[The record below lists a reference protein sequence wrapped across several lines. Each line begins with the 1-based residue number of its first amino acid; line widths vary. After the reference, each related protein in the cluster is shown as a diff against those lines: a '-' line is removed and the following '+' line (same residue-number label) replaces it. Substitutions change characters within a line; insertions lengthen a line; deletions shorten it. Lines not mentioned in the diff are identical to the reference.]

1 MVEAIL
7 AVIAGLLGLN
17 LLIIL
22 HELGH
27 FVVAKRN
34 GVEVEEF
41 GLGLPPR
48 LASRTMGRGF
58 WRCHYSLNWLPI
70 GGFVRLKGE
79 DGDNREPGSF
89 RAASLKV
96 RLKILLAGVWVNF
109 LVGAVLLSIL
119 AVIGL
124 PRLLP
129 AEPFF
134 ADRQQWSVASD
145 TYVSEHNVHLD
156 FVAADSAAE
165 AAGLQVGDR
174 LLTVDGR
181 PIASLDH
188 LRTELAAGIG
198 REVELT
204 SESTTFSFEPTT
216 LSTDPNDG
224 KQPQL
229 GARELIFEVH
239 GWSAPITGAALAV
252 QYTQVMLDGLGQA
265 LGLVI
270 AGSPGEASNLASGPV
285 GVLHVIQLASG
296 QSWKLALTIIA
307 TISLS
312 LAIMNLLP
320 IPALDGGQ
328 AMLAVW
334 SEKIRRKPLTPAVE
348 KRLQLGSFIFL
359 LALVVTLTVLVDI
372 PRLIDYL
379 SRIT

>member
-1 MVEAIL
+1 MGPVLAI
-7 AVIAGLLGLN
+7 IAGLIGLN

-27 FVVAKRN
+27 FIVAKRN

-58 WRCHYSLNWLPI
+58 WRCRYSLNWLPI

-79 DGDNREPGSF
+79 DINSDEPGSF

-109 LVGAVLLSIL
+109 LIGAILLMIL

-134 ADRQQWSVASD
+134 PDRQQWSLAAD

-165 AAGLQVGDR
+165 AVGLRIGDR
-174 LLTVDGR
+174 LLAIDNR

-188 LRTELAAGIG
+188 LRVELEANVGQ
-198 REVELT
+198 EVELT
-204 SESTTFSFEPTT
+204 SESTTFSFEPGS

-224 KQPQL
+224 SQPQL
-229 GARELIFEVH
+229 GARELVFEVH
-239 GWSAPITGAALAV
+239 GWSAPITGVALAV
-252 QYTQVMLDGLGQA
+252 QYTQLMLEGMAQA
-265 LGLVI
+265 LGLLI
-270 AGSPGEASNLASGPV
+270 AGSPGEASNLVSGPV
-285 GVLHVIQLASG
+285 GILHVIQLASG
-296 QSWKLALTIIA
+296 QSWKLVLMIIA

-312 LAIMNLLP
+312 LAVMNLLP

-328 AMLAVW
+328 ALLFVW
-334 SEKIRRKPLTPAVE
+334 SEKIRRKPLTPAFE
-348 KRLQLGSFIFL
+348 KRLQLLSFVFL
-359 LALVVTLTVLVDI
+359 LTLVAVLTLLVDI
-372 PRLIDYL
+372 PRLF
-379 SRIT
+379 